1 MTNNQVAVIPARQV
15 PTERL
20 DTLVWGLLLVWI
32 GLALLIA
39 LGWGIGL
46 LGVGAILLGQQ
57 LAKRYIG
64 SKLDT
69 FWLVVGTVFVIGGIT
84 DLLGFHISL
93 IPVACIV
100 AGVVLLL
107 SASFEKSTE

>member
-1 MTNNQVAVIPARQV
+1 MTSHQAGTIAERQAS
-15 PTERL
+15 EYKL

-32 GLALLIA
+32 GLALLIT

-46 LGVGAILLGQQ
+46 LGVGIILLGQQ
-57 LAKRYIG
+57 AAKRYMG
-64 SKLDT
+64 SRLDT
-69 FWLVVGTVFVIGGIT
+69 FWVVVGFVFVIGGISE
-84 DLLGFHISL
+84 LLGVHISV

-107 SASFEKSTE
+107 ASLLERETN

>member
-1 MTNNQVAVIPARQV
+1 MSNNQAVVLPARQA

-46 LGVGAILLGQQ
+46 LGVGLILLGQQ
-57 LAKRYIG
+57 LAKRYMG

-69 FWLVVGTVFVIGGIT
+69 FWLVVGMVFVVGGTT

-100 AGVVLLL
+100 AGVVLLF
-107 SASFEKSTE
+107 SAWFEKATD